1 MIESIRRCRADRILP
16 QALEEATAATVAP
29 LWKDPWLDRLDPSK
43 WFEMYVQSDTL
54 NIYLEF
60 QLKHIETTSTTT
72 AEDLFPVTSRDQ
84 LVLVLLIYKPSINC
98 GLPPAPIGVPPQEI
112 PNGTALSVTWYP
124 LNLLVNRD
132 FDYSNDNVGIYIMII
147 IYIYIFILSCFIPES
162 HFQTQLHVLH
172 IDGQS
177 RSYDTTLAGP
187 PCISTA
193 SKCLLV
199 NFPSWFLLK
208 LHLNWINNG

>member
-1 MIESIRRCRADRILP
+1 
-16 QALEEATAATVAP
+16 
-29 LWKDPWLDRLDPSK
+29 
-43 WFEMYVQSDTL
+43 MYVQSDTL

-147 IYIYIFILSCFIPES
+147 IYIYLYYHALSRNPIFR
-162 HFQTQLHVLH
+162 H
-172 IDGQS
+172 
-177 RSYDTTLAGP
+177 SYMFFTLMVKVEAMTPPWLGP
-187 PCISTA
+187 HA
-193 SKCLLV
+193 
-199 NFPSWFLLK
+199 FLLPANVSWSTSP
-208 LHLNWINNG
+208 HDFY